1 MAGNPQ
7 PFEDVVLTEDG
18 FSIPELKW
26 RELVFI
32 GAVRQENGLFVR
44 DPSRPMPPFR
54 REDVLAEGERYAVAA
69 EGSRIRLRR
78 VI

>member
-7 PFEDVVLTEDG
+7 PFEDVVMTDDG

-32 GAVRQENGLFVR
+32 GAVREEDGLFRR
-44 DPSRPMPPFR
+44 DPVRPMPPFR
-54 REDVLAEGERYAVAA
+54 REGLFADGERYAVAM
-69 EGSRIRLRR
+69 EGARVRLRR
-78 VI
+78 VV

>member
-7 PFEDVVLTEDG
+7 PFEDVVLTDDG

-32 GAVRQENGLFVR
+32 GAVREEDRLFVR

-54 REDVLAEGERYAVAA
+54 RYGLFPEGQRYAVAV

-78 VI
+78 A